1 MSMSIEDLKQ
11 HLRDEHGV
19 HEAPEEV
26 VEPGVEAS
34 YGPNVSDEQLAE
46 LHTQH
51 HDENPELLRHS
62 HADQPPAS

>member
-1 MSMSIEDLKQ
+1 MMPSEDLKQ

-34 YGPNVSDEQLAE
+34 YGPDVSDEQLTR
-46 LHTQH
+46 LHAQH
-51 HDENPELLRHS
+51 HEENPDLLRHS
-62 HADQPPAS
+62 HDDEPSTD